1 MPKSEENT
9 QELNKLLE
17 LMRKEANVEE
27 DDVESDEEDEGRSR
41 SDYESEQ
48 KYKSFLQGFLA
59 RYDEKSGKKK
69 KNASSK
75 KTDAVFTA
83 EDFEPDEP
91 ETSEPDEPET
101 EPEEPVAKAGPDRSK
116 DEIHKSASAHLRE
129 LREQR
134 KAGGSG
140 QRPEKVPE
148 PVSVDE
154 DDDDDDRAPWED
166 APEVRSVPVRAS
178 GREPAIE
185 PAEKAARKP
194 AAEEP
199 VKNPPISEL
208 VRDKMSEEVRNKVF
222 GQPSEGGREETR
234 QPVYARS
241 PESKPEET
249 EPESA
254 GAALEE
260 IPEETLAEETPVSE
274 TVTDEITDK
283 IPEEVM
289 DAVQDEVPEES
300 PAEPETAPEAA
311 EDGKTPEDVMD
322 AVQDEVSE
330 NVSDEG

>member
-91 ETSEPDEPET
+91 ET

-154 DDDDDDRAPWED
+154 DDDDRAPWED

-208 VRDKMSEEVRNKVF
+208 VRDKMSEEVRNKVS
-222 GQPSEGGREETR
+222 GQLSEGGREETR
-234 QPVYARS
+234 QPAYARAT
-241 PESKPEET
+241 ESRPEET

-254 GAALEE
+254 EAALEE
-260 IPEETLAEETPVSE
+260 IPEETLAEETPVSR
-274 TVTDEITDK
+274 TRSRK
-283 IPEEVM
+283 R
-289 DAVQDEVPEES
+289 VPRNRKQ
-300 PAEPETAPEAA
+300 PRRQPKT
-311 EDGKTPEDVMD
+311 GKPRKT
-322 AVQDEVSE
+322 
-330 NVSDEG
+330 